1 MYNFTV
7 GFEYPWLLLLL
18 IPALFF
24 TLFHYFRSA
33 KKYRRN
39 RNRIISMVM
48 HMLVMLLC
56 ISVLSGISFMY
67 DVPNTQNQVLLLVD
81 MSDSS
86 EYASDRRDSIVA
98 DILDESDSQYSVGVV
113 LFGYDQV
120 LAAPLSTNADDVYR
134 RYESAA
140 LPDRTATDIAA
151 ALNFARTVITNPDTA
166 KIVLISDGLQTDG
179 DALTAVRSVA
189 ADNIRVDTVAITL
202 PETAEVEIVDVAV
215 PDYNVIVGDTFTM
228 TVRLKTTIGSSDAP
242 ADAVLTLYDNDEEA
256 GSVQIALTGIA
267 QEVDLQY
274 AFDTPGMHR
283 LSFSV
288 SNADDTLTENNA
300 YYSYINIA
308 VFDRILVIERNN
320 GESEELVSIL
330 KDGTG
335 YTVDVLNVSS
345 DAERMPK
352 TVNDLREYDEVI
364 LVNIANA
371 DMPEGFDV
379 ILNDYVSV
387 YGGGLFTV
395 GGNNEDDEANT
406 YVREDMEGTL
416 YQQMLPVQA
425 INYTPPLG
433 VVFLLDISGS
443 MFMGSSA
450 SGKLYIDLAQEAIAS
465 CVQYSLSERDYCGIM
480 ALAEPVQEISPV
492 LPVPRMSTIIASM
505 EKIDNMPSNGT
516 PYASSIRA
524 AGAALMSLTMVEK
537 RHIVIVSDGEPT
549 DAETEYTAAIKE
561 YAERGVTIT
570 IVNIGLGGY
579 DETLEKVAEM
589 GNGRYIKISDIQEL
603 TSKMRQELETD
614 EIKAYNPKT
623 YTPIIRQHTSVVS
636 GITQDDMPELD
647 GFYGTKIKSDATS
660 VLVGEYVPVYAQWK
674 YGEGS
679 VGSFMCDL
687 NGTWSSKWLASTAG
701 QQILKNIAV
710 ALFPTK
716 DIRPSEIEVSLN
728 CGNYSTVMSVYTDLE
743 ETERIEAVYMSGN
756 GSAQTTTPIVMN
768 PDNGYTRA
776 TFVIKDPGIHEVVVR
791 KLDADGN
798 ILATSSVY
806 RVFSYSKEY
815 EVLTDE
821 DGAAFMA
828 ELAQKG
834 KGTSVNETWEIFEG
848 FEKSLHIV
856 YDPRLVF
863 CIVALVLFLVDIAV
877 RKFKFKWP
885 HELLREYR
893 AQKKDRQS

>member
-7 GFEYPWLLLLL
+7 GFSYPWLLLLL

-39 RNRIISMVM
+39 RNRIVSMVM
-48 HMLVMLLC
+48 HGLVMLLSVC
-56 ISVLSGISFMY
+56 VLSGICFMY
-67 DVPNTQNQVLLLVD
+67 DIPNTHNQVLLLVD

-86 EYASDRRDSIVA
+86 ENASLRRDSIVS
-98 DILDESDSQYSVGVV
+98 DILDESNSQYSVGVV

-120 LAAPLSTNADDVYR
+120 LAAPLSTDADDVYR
-134 RYESAA
+134 RYESAP
-140 LPDRTATDIAA
+140 LPDTTATDIAA
-151 ALNFARTVITNPDTA
+151 ALNYARTIITNPETA
-166 KIVLISDGLQTDG
+166 KIVLVSDGLETDG

-189 ADNIRVDTVAITL
+189 ADGIRVDTVTVTL

-215 PDYNVIVGDTFTM
+215 PDYNLIVGDTFSM
-228 TVRLKTTIGSSDAP
+228 TVNLRTTIGAPDAP
-242 ADAVLTLYDNDEEA
+242 ADAVLTLYDNNEEA
-256 GSVQIALTGIA
+256 GSAQIRLTGA
-267 QEVDLQY
+267 DQEVPLEY

-288 SNADDTLTENNA
+288 SNADDMLTENNSF
-300 YYSYINIA
+300 YSYINIA
-308 VFDRILVIERNN
+308 VFDRILVIERNAD
-320 GESEELVSIL
+320 ESAELVSVL

-335 YTVDVLNVSS
+335 YTVDVVNVKGEP
-345 DAERMPK
+345 DKMPK
-352 TVNDLREYDEVI
+352 TVNELREYDEVI

-371 DMPEGFDV
+371 DMPEGFDI

-395 GGNNEDDEANT
+395 GGNNEEDEANT

-443 MFMGSSA
+443 MFMGTSA
-450 SGKLYIDLAQEAIAS
+450 SGKRYIDIAEEAIAS

-480 ALAEPVQEISPV
+480 ALGEPVQEISPV
-492 LPVPRMSTIIASM
+492 LPVPRMATIIASM
-505 EKIDNMPSNGT
+505 QKIDNMSSNGT

-549 DAETEYTAAIKE
+549 DSQTEYKAAVEE
-561 YAERGVTIT
+561 YAAKGITVT
-570 IVNIGLGGY
+570 IVNIGIGGF
-579 DETLEKVAEM
+579 DETLEEVAQL

-623 YTPIIRQHTSVVS
+623 FTPIIREHTTVVS

-647 GFYGTKIKSDATS
+647 GFYGTKIKTDATS
-660 VLVGEYVPVYAQWK
+660 VLVGEYVPIYAQWK

-687 NGTWSSKWLASTAG
+687 NGTWSSKWLESSAG
-701 QQILKNIAV
+701 KQILKNIAV

-743 ETERIEAVYMSGN
+743 ETERIEAVYLSGS
-756 GSAQTTTPIVMN
+756 GAEQKSTPIEMN

-776 TFVIKDPGIHEVVVR
+776 TFIIKDPGVHDVIVR

-798 ILATSSVY
+798 VLSSTTVY

-834 KGTSVNETWEIFEG
+834 KGTAVGETWEVFEG

-856 YDPRLVF
+856 YDPRLVL
-863 CIVALVLFLVDIAV
+863 CIIALVLFLIDIAV

-885 HELLREYR
+885 HEIIREYR
-893 AQKKDRQS
+893 QKKKGFSG